1 VDLGGGDFAMSLSY
15 YYEFT
20 APAATPATELEVF
33 LREVEQTAKAL
44 EFNPTTVLNV
54 PFDTAERREFA
65 SRLGGSFTLQDDR
78 LKGISI
84 PESGQLRDHNHVTGE
99 CRLIPQHGVVLV
111 VTDKQGCEACFG
123 FFKFPDHVIDIHGA
137 ILADT
142 NLEGRWWFRDFIDS
156 PDPRYRKIMEQ
167 FKAWGFVHTV
177 KDEFA

>member
-1 VDLGGGDFAMSLSY
+1 MSLSY

-20 APAATPATELEVF
+20 APAATPAPELEVF
-33 LREVEQTAKAL
+33 LREVEQLAQSL
-44 EFNPTTVLNV
+44 GFNPTTVLNV
-54 PFDTAERREFA
+54 PFETPERREFA

-84 PESGQLRDHNHVTGE
+84 PESGQLRDHNPISGE

-111 VTDKQGCEACFG
+111 VTEKQGCEACFG

-142 NLEGRWWFRDFIDS
+142 NLEGRWWFRDFVDS
-156 PDPRYRKIMEQ
+156 PDPRYREIMEQ
-167 FKAWGFVHTV
+167 FKARGFVHTA